1 MASQKKK
8 AYGASL
14 TGEPFLLFECKQV
27 ARLKMTGISDKEI
40 MDEIKT
46 KNLFQYA
53 TEKSIQKRSRAALN
67 RVKAIDDFMVTCLA
81 ERPSETARIVALY
94 AIMKS
99 NRLMYEFMTEV
110 VRDRFT
116 HRGHLEKH
124 DLNEFFVTKREQ
136 NEEAAAWTDQ
146 TMQRVKNSMLQIL
159 AEAGLFTKKDNR
171 LHNPLMDHDVVE
183 HLVAIGDK
191 VYLEA
196 MGINLS

>member
-27 ARLKMTGISDKEI
+27 ARLKVAGMGDKEI
-40 MDEIKT
+40 MAEIKN

-53 TEKSIQKRSRAALN
+53 TEKSIPKRSRAALK
-67 RVKAIDDFMVTCLA
+67 RVNALDDFMVTCLT
-81 ERPSETARIVALY
+81 ERPLETARIVAFY
-94 AIMKS
+94 AIVKS
-99 NRLMYEFMTEV
+99 NCLMYEFMTEV
-110 VRDRFT
+110 VRDRFN
-116 HRGHLEKH
+116 HRGHLEKQ
-124 DLNEFFVTKREQ
+124 DLNEFFVAKREQ
-136 NEEAAAWTDQ
+136 NEEVAGWTDQ
-146 TMQRVKNSMLQIL
+146 TMQRLKNSMLQIL
-159 AEAGLFTKKDNR
+159 AEAGIFTKRDNR
-171 LHNPLMDHDVVE
+171 LHTPVMDRDVIE

>member
-1 MASQKKK
+1 MMKRRRVP
-8 AYGASL
+8 YGASL

-27 ARLKMTGISDKEI
+27 ARLKMTGIGDKEI
-40 MDEIKT
+40 MAEIET

-53 TEKSIQKRSRAALN
+53 TEKSIPKRGRAALK
-67 RVKAIDDFMVTCLA
+67 RVNAIDDFMVTCLA
-81 ERPSETARIVALY
+81 ERPSETARIIALY

-99 NRLMYEFMTEV
+99 NHLMYEFMTEV

-116 HRGHLEKH
+116 HRGHLEKQ
-124 DLNEFFVTKREQ
+124 DLNEFFVAKREQ
-136 NEEAAAWTDQ
+136 NEEVAAWTDQ
-146 TMQRVKNSMLQIL
+146 TMQRLKNSMLQIL
-159 AEAGLFTKKDNR
+159 AEAGLFAKKDNR
-171 LHNPLMDHDVVE
+171 LHTPVMDRDVVE